1 LRTTRREEQRL
12 KIKSEKDF
20 WSGIMFM
27 VVGISFAVG
36 ATNYSM
42 GSGARPGPGYFPLI
56 LSTILA
62 ILGAIILFKSLTIET
77 EGGDR
82 IGSIAWRPLLVIV
95 SSIVVFGA
103 LLPRLGLF
111 ITVPVLIVMVSFAG
125 DEFKWRG
132 VLIAAASLTVFSW
145 LIFVVGLSLTI
156 PLWPTFIQ

>member
-1 LRTTRREEQRL
+1 L

-125 DEFKWRG
+125 DEFNWRG
-132 VLIAAASLTVFSW
+132 VLIAAAALTVFSW

>member
-1 LRTTRREEQRL
+1 L

-42 GSGARPGPGYFPLI
+42 GTGARPGPGYFPLI

-95 SSIVVFGA
+95 SAIVIFGA
-103 LLPRLGLF
+103 MLPRLGLF
-111 ITVPVLIVMVSFAG
+111 ITVPVLIVIVSFAG

-132 VLIAAASLTVFSW
+132 VLIAAAALTVFSW